1 MAGVTRNMHGDEIV
15 EHGSIDDIPTPD
27 EIAKEKDPSPSPK
40 LASLPKGFIVS
51 PMDGVTVVGDTG

>member
-1 MAGVTRNMHGDEIV
+1 MHGDEIV